1 MTLQIFI
8 LLAGLLLILF
18 GANWL
23 VDGSSSIAKRFGIS
37 EFVIGL
43 TIVGIGTSTPEMV
56 VSFLS
61 SLQGKADMAIGNIV
75 GSNIFNTMMI
85 LGVTA
90 LITPLVI
97 TKSNLKKDIPLN
109 IIVTIILIV
118 LGMNFTLFGKGQDQL
133 SRIDGAIL
141 LAIFIWYLWSSF
153 KSDTPDED
161 EGEGIKE
168 YSILM
173 SVVLIIGGLA
183 ALIFGGRLFVNSA
196 TELAKMFGVSDKFI
210 AITVMAAGTSMPEL
224 ATCIVAALKGRGQLA
239 LGNIHLNIGTPLTS
253 EEIAEAALC
262 DKNDRYQLIRHAVDR
277 RVIDGY
283 RLWKNNYIAYDLLN
297 QSYKYSHMYEPADV
311 EQFIAYMQKQLD
323 TVEPEINR
331 EDLRRIFLDIY
342 ANPVVTKELLEKE
355 KVTGSILL

>member
-8 LLAGLLLILF
+8 LLAGLLMILF

-61 SLQGKADMAIGNIV
+61 SIQGKADMAIGNIV

-90 LITPLVI
+90 LISPLTI
-97 TKSNLKKDIPLN
+97 TAGNLKKDIPLN
-109 IIVTIILIV
+109 IIVTVILII
-118 LGMNFTLFGKGQDQL
+118 LGMNLTIFGHGADQL

-141 LAIFIWYLWSSF
+141 LGIFAWYLWSSF
-153 KSDTPDED
+153 KEDTPDAED
-161 EGEGIKE
+161 EEGIKE
-168 YSILM
+168 YSNAISILLVIAGLA
-173 SVVLIIGGLA
+173 SLII
-183 ALIFGGRLFVNSA
+183 GGRLFVNSA

-224 ATCIVAALKGRGQLA
+224 ATCVVAALKGRGQLA
-239 LGNIHLNIGTPLTS
+239 LGNILGSNISNILLILGGSALINPLSFSGMTYVDLGVVLIS
-253 EEIAEAALC
+253 AIFILASAYLF
-262 DKNDRYQLIRHAVDR
+262 KKKSLDRFEGIILILMEV
-277 RVIDGY
+277 
-283 RLWKNNYIAYDLLN
+283 
-297 QSYKYSHMYEPADV
+297 
-311 EQFIAYMQKQLD
+311 AYMWYL
-323 TVEPEINR
+323 ISN
-331 EDLRRIFLDIY
+331 L
-342 ANPVVTKELLEKE
+342 
-355 KVTGSILL
+355 

>member
-1 MTLQIFI
+1 MTIQIFI

-23 VDGSSSIAKRFGIS
+23 VDGSSSVAKRFGIS

-90 LITPLVI
+90 MISPLVI
-97 TKSNLKKDIPLN
+97 TRSNLKKDIPLN

-118 LGMNFTLFGKGQDQL
+118 LGMNFTLFGQGKDQL
-133 SRIDGAIL
+133 CRIDGAIL
-141 LAIFIWYLWSSF
+141 LAIFVWYLWSSF
-153 KSDTPDED
+153 KSDTTDEE

-173 SVVLIIGGLA
+173 SVILIIGGLA

-224 ATCIVAALKGRGQLA
+224 ATCVVAALKGRGQLA
-239 LGNIHLNIGTPLTS
+239 LGNILGSNISNILLILGG
-253 EEIAEAALC
+253 AALINPLSFNGMTYVDLGAVLLC
-262 DKNDRYQLIRHAVDR
+262 SVFILVSAYLFKKN
-277 RVIDGY
+277 
-283 RLWKNNYIAYDLLN
+283 
-297 QSYKYSHMYEPADV
+297 
-311 EQFIAYMQKQLD
+311 QLD
-323 TVEPEINR
+323 RFEGAVLLLMEAGYMWYLI
-331 EDLRRIFLDIY
+331 
-342 ANPVVTKELLEKE
+342 ANL
-355 KVTGSILL
+355 

>member
-1 MTLQIFI
+1 MVLQIFI

-61 SLQGKADMAIGNIV
+61 SFQGKADMAIGNIV

-90 LITPLVI
+90 LIAPLAI

-109 IIVTIILIV
+109 IIVTLLLII
-118 LGMNFTLFGKGQDQL
+118 LGMNFTLFGKGEDQL
-133 SRIDGAIL
+133 SRLDGVIL
-141 LAIFIWYLWSSF
+141 LGVFAWYIWSSF
-153 KSDTPDED
+153 RSDNADPEED
-161 EGEGIKE
+161 GDGIKE
-168 YSILM
+168 YKTGISILLI
-173 SVVLIIGGLA
+173 VAGLAGLII
-183 ALIFGGRLFVNSA
+183 GGRLFVNSA

-224 ATCIVAALKGRGQLA
+224 ATCVVAALKGRGQLA
-239 LGNIHLNIGTPLTS
+239 LGNVLGSNISNILLILGG
-253 EEIAEAALC
+253 AALINPLSFSGMTYV
-262 DKNDRYQLIRHAVDR
+262 DLGAVLLSALF
-277 RVIDGY
+277 ILGS
-283 RLWKNNYIAYDLLN
+283 AYLF
-297 QSYKYSHMYEPADV
+297 KK
-311 EQFIAYMQKQLD
+311 KQLD
-323 TVEPEINR
+323 RFEG
-331 EDLRRIFLDIY
+331 
-342 ANPVVTKELLEKE
+342 A
-355 KVTGSILL
+355 ILLLMEAGYMWYLIANL